1 MNAKCLASAA
11 TIFGAGLLTGWLVI
25 PQPAP
30 KAAGHDRKIPEL
42 VAKERAAEKEPP
54 APSLGMKNPADLAR
68 ALSNPVS
75 SHRRAALYRTLSEL
89 TPDNWQPLYDAFMER
104 RKQGRHDQGDW
115 ELFLN
120 ALGAVDGQRAM
131 TRLVR
136 DMGNLKTSPPPDFH
150 YILRTWV
157 PANQE
162 EALAW
167 HESLPKGPF
176 RDGLWSGY
184 LGGLAEVDL
193 DAAIKGVEAVDAQYR
208 GYFLFD
214 LAPRVFQNGGLAAG
228 NAWLQ
233 TVIQTNE
240 NGTPEA
246 QQHVRQVFRE
256 VSSRVIAA
264 NEAAGQPLESVKW
277 MESHA
282 EKPWFNQS
290 TWNSAVASAVKT
302 DPSAALAHI
311 STLNSQLQSSA
322 LNSAITTWAGDD
334 LPATEK
340 WLAARQDTPFY
351 DSAATGLINHLIKSD
366 PPAAVRWIDSL
377 SDPAARESMRRR
389 VP

>member
-1 MNAKCLASAA
+1 MSDPVFQSSPSMNRNGPDAVASAETELEPDSAGLSPAWQIPGITDKSRTNSKHFEKFISASSLHYRTEVSTGVTKALGQRVRRVQHKEMLPALPERDSIRRMNAKRLASAA
-11 TIFGAGLLTGWLVI
+11 TLFGAGLLTGWLVI

-42 VAKERAAEKEPP
+42 VAKDKAAEKEPP
-54 APSLGMKNPADLAR
+54 APSLGMNSPADLAR
-68 ALSNPVS
+68 ALSDPVS

-136 DMGNLKTSPPPDFH
+136 DMGNLKSSPPPDFH

-157 PANQE
+157 PANQA

-228 NAWLQ
+228 NAWLL
-233 TVIQTNE
+233 TVIQCNE
-240 NGTPEA
+240 NSTPEA
-246 QQHVRQVFRE
+246 Q
-256 VSSRVIAA
+256 
-264 NEAAGQPLESVKW
+264 
-277 MESHA
+277 
-282 EKPWFNQS
+282 
-290 TWNSAVASAVKT
+290 
-302 DPSAALAHI
+302 
-311 STLNSQLQSSA
+311 
-322 LNSAITTWAGDD
+322 
-334 LPATEK
+334 
-340 WLAARQDTPFY
+340 
-351 DSAATGLINHLIKSD
+351 
-366 PPAAVRWIDSL
+366 
-377 SDPAARESMRRR
+377 
-389 VP
+389 